1 MVIKNPKTSIQHD
14 LRELW
19 TEVENHYLEKESTVL
34 NALINSISVTD
45 EKRSEI
51 QKKAK
56 ELVTE
61 IRGDKTSVQ
70 FFDAIMLEYGLDNNE
85 GILLMCLSESLL
97 RIPDTETID
106 LFIKDKFSSA
116 NWKKHL
122 KQSKSIFVNASTRGL
137 NLSGKLV
144 FLDASL
150 TENPYLKVNKLVEKL
165 SEPILRKILFQVI
178 KFMGKQFVLSEN
190 IDDILNDKVKID
202 KDNHTYSFDMLGEA
216 AVTADDSESFFDSY
230 LHGIKTTSLIS
241 KKLKKENLANIS
253 IKLSALYPRYE
264 GVKKEEVLEY
274 LYQKVVLLVKEAK
287 QHDIGITIDAEE
299 ASRLELSLLL
309 FEQIYTSNLCKNWG
323 KFGLVVQAYSKE
335 LYQF

>member
-1 MVIKNPKTSIQHD
+1 MAIKNPKTRIQHD
-14 LRELW
+14 LRDW
-19 TEVENHYLEKESTVL
+19 WNEVENHYLAKESTVL
-34 NALINSISVTD
+34 NTLINSISITD

-61 IRGDKTSVQ
+61 IRSDKTSVQ

-165 SEPILRKILFQVI
+165 SEPILRKICI
-178 KFMGKQFVLSEN
+178 
-190 IDDILNDKVKID
+190 
-202 KDNHTYSFDMLGEA
+202 
-216 AVTADDSESFFDSY
+216 
-230 LHGIKTTSLIS
+230 
-241 KKLKKENLANIS
+241 
-253 IKLSALYPRYE
+253 
-264 GVKKEEVLEY
+264 
-274 LYQKVVLLVKEAK
+274 
-287 QHDIGITIDAEE
+287 
-299 ASRLELSLLL
+299 
-309 FEQIYTSNLCKNWG
+309 
-323 KFGLVVQAYSKE
+323 KE
-335 LYQF
+335 L